1 MKAKTRRRFS
11 GQSNNVVY
19 RIAIPTGINMYDATI
34 IAQGFRQNLYR
45 PDFSRGPRVHPPV
58 HFQFT
63 SALIW
68 RDMNYQAEK
77 MNHLI

>member
-11 GQSNNVVY
+11 GQSHDVIY
-19 RIAIPTGINMYDATI
+19 GIAISTGINMHDATI
-34 IAQGFRQNLYR
+34 IAHFRQNLYR
-45 PDFSRGPRVHPPV
+45 PDFSCEARVHPSV